1 MSYLKVVD
9 NGLDDLAV
17 RRIINVPRRGIGA
30 ATIEKIN
37 VYAVE
42 HNVSFLDACFSS
54 DSIDTLGNAKKK
66 INGFADLIRE
76 FRRKMQEGS
85 LEELFKY
92 ITDET
97 GYIANLKAEETE
109 EAEGRIE
116 NINELLNK
124 VVTYEQEAEE
134 ASLSELLEEI
144 ALVADIDNLEDSDN
158 RVVLMTLHS
167 AKGLEFPVVYMTGME
182 EGLFP
187 SYMSMNSGDPGD
199 IEEERRLC
207 YVGITR
213 AMQQLTLTAAK
224 QRMVHGNIQYSAISR
239 FVKELPQEKLDWKE
253 ETFGGL
259 FKKGPSM
266 TANSLSGSLFGGSSS
281 MSSGSSFSA
290 SQGSQTAKKTNY
302 DNVFDLKYAKAFSSP
317 KPDSLDYKEGD
328 RVSHIKFGKG
338 TVLAVEDMKK
348 DYQVTVE
355 FDTAGVKKLFAGFA
369 KLKKI

>member
-1 MSYLKVVD
+1 MWEAQTSIREKEVKDILSYLKVVD

-167 AKGLEFPVVYMTGME
+167 AKGLEFPYVFICGMKME
-182 EGLFP
+182 
-187 SYMSMNSGDPGD
+187 
-199 IEEERRLC
+199 
-207 YVGITR
+207 
-213 AMQQLTLTAAK
+213 
-224 QRMVHGNIQYSAISR
+224 
-239 FVKELPQEKLDWKE
+239 
-253 ETFGGL
+253 
-259 FKKGPSM
+259 
-266 TANSLSGSLFGGSSS
+266 SS
-281 MSSGSSFSA
+281 
-290 SQGSQTAKKTNY
+290 
-302 DNVFDLKYAKAFSSP
+302 
-317 KPDSLDYKEGD
+317 
-328 RVSHIKFGKG
+328 
-338 TVLAVEDMKK
+338 
-348 DYQVTVE
+348 QV
-355 FDTAGVKKLFAGFA
+355 
-369 KLKKI
+369 I

>member
-1 MSYLKVVD
+1 M
-9 NGLDDLAV
+9 
-17 RRIINVPRRGIGA
+17 
-30 ATIEKIN
+30 
-37 VYAVE
+37 YAVE
-42 HNVSFLDACFSS
+42 HNISFLDACFSA

-182 EGLFP
+182 EGL
-187 SYMSMNSGDPGD
+187 
-199 IEEERRLC
+199 
-207 YVGITR
+207 
-213 AMQQLTLTAAK
+213 
-224 QRMVHGNIQYSAISR
+224 
-239 FVKELPQEKLDWKE
+239 
-253 ETFGGL
+253 
-259 FKKGPSM
+259 
-266 TANSLSGSLFGGSSS
+266 
-281 MSSGSSFSA
+281 
-290 SQGSQTAKKTNY
+290 SQATCQ
-302 DNVFDLKYAKAFSSP
+302 
-317 KPDSLDYKEGD
+317 
-328 RVSHIKFGKG
+328 
-338 TVLAVEDMKK
+338 
-348 DYQVTVE
+348 
-355 FDTAGVKKLFAGFA
+355 
-369 KLKKI
+369 